1 MSRPLQVLVL
11 EDNADD
17 ADLMILQLRRAGFEP
32 SWKRVD
38 TEEDYQTSLSPD
50 LDVILADYNLPHYDG
65 LRALSHLRE
74 RGLDVPFIIVSGNIG
89 EALAVSIM
97 KQGAAD
103 YLLKDKMAR
112 LGQSVEHALHEKN
125 LRIKRKQAE
134 DALKETEEMYHQILD
149 ATADMILCISPDSKI
164 VWANKAFRDYH
175 GMSSLQLQ
183 DVIGVPL
190 NRLNRTEQ
198 HLLDDVQV
206 LAKGRNLEI
215 SAMMVTRHD
224 GKVRAF
230 DTIQSPILDAEGKV
244 KMIVAVSR
252 DVTERNQA
260 MTRLRHL
267 NEMQAQFV
275 AEASHELRTPLTIIK
290 ESVLQVLDGIYGQ
303 ITAEQ
308 REILALCMEGIDR
321 LKLLVD
327 DLLDLSKMEAGKF
340 ILNKELFNGVQLL
353 EQIRS
358 SFATQA
364 SAKGL
369 EVRLACPPSDVLIY
383 ADRGRILQILTN
395 LVGNA
400 IKFTDKG
407 HIELSLG
414 DKDNQIE
421 CSVADTGVG
430 IAEED
435 LPKMFSKF
443 QQFGG
448 ASTGMVGGT
457 GLGLSIAKNLVELHR
472 GAIRVESALNRGT
485 RFTFTLPKV
494 GENEIFIESV
504 EASVADA
511 RQKGEELL
519 LLLVRVEDDSS
530 SNLQKGEAGMGNALY
545 KAMERL
551 AVAIRRLGFTN
562 SQGKDCI
569 VVYGH
574 VGKASAPEAFASLW
588 EMVKRCIFECNE
600 HLKTAFGCGWSVYP
614 RDGATVQ
621 DLLKTAQKS
630 LAANREAKAKK
641 RIMIVDDEAQFVD
654 DLWRNLRRRGHENVV
669 TASDGVEALEKIT
682 VSVPDVILLD
692 MNMPKMSGYEV
703 IGRLKQNSL
712 TAKIPILI
720 LSGYDVEAK
729 KLEAHGGVEAIP
741 TLTKPVSAD
750 LVERWVRYLL

>member
-1 MSRPLQVLVL
+1 
-11 EDNADD
+11 
-17 ADLMILQLRRAGFEP
+17 
-32 SWKRVD
+32 
-38 TEEDYQTSLSPD
+38 
-50 LDVILADYNLPHYDG
+50 
-65 LRALSHLRE
+65 
-74 RGLDVPFIIVSGNIG
+74 
-89 EALAVSIM
+89 
-97 KQGAAD
+97 
-103 YLLKDKMAR
+103 
-112 LGQSVEHALHEKN
+112 
-125 LRIKRKQAE
+125 
-134 DALKETEEMYHQILD
+134 
-149 ATADMILCISPDSKI
+149 
-164 VWANKAFRDYH
+164 
-175 GMSSLQLQ
+175 
-183 DVIGVPL
+183 
-190 NRLNRTEQ
+190 
-198 HLLDDVQV
+198 
-206 LAKGRNLEI
+206 
-215 SAMMVTRHD
+215 
-224 GKVRAF
+224 
-230 DTIQSPILDAEGKV
+230 
-244 KMIVAVSR
+244 
-252 DVTERNQA
+252 
-260 MTRLRHL
+260 
-267 NEMQAQFV
+267 
-275 AEASHELRTPLTIIK
+275 
-290 ESVLQVLDGIYGQ
+290 
-303 ITAEQ
+303 
-308 REILALCMEGIDR
+308 MEGIDR

-369 EVRLACPPSDVLIY
+369 EVRLACPLSDVLIY

-530 SNLQKGEAGMGNALY
+530 SNQQKGEVGVGNAHY

-551 AVAIRRLGFTN
+551 AVVIRRLGFTN

-574 VGKASAPEAFASLW
+574 VGKASAPEAEETISYQIPTYNYQGPLVHFVARGSYCSFIVVSRPVL
-588 EMVKRCIFECNE
+588 ETLKDELKDYDISGTTIHFTPRHPLPEALVEKIVKTRIRENKE
-600 HLKTAFGCGWSVYP
+600 RTGKKA
-614 RDGATVQ
+614 
-621 DLLKTAQKS
+621 LLK
-630 LAANREAKAKK
+630 
-641 RIMIVDDEAQFVD
+641 
-654 DLWRNLRRRGHENVV
+654 
-669 TASDGVEALEKIT
+669 
-682 VSVPDVILLD
+682 P
-692 MNMPKMSGYEV
+692 
-703 IGRLKQNSL
+703 
-712 TAKIPILI
+712 
-720 LSGYDVEAK
+720 
-729 KLEAHGGVEAIP
+729 
-741 TLTKPVSAD
+741 
-750 LVERWVRYLL
+750 